1 MKYVCN
7 AVDCPKYYLCHTA
20 DVVMEPANVLDLRD
34 ICDEKHDY
42 PYFQRNDAT
51 IKSLNEC
58 LVAVQ
63 ARAKLTTNRIKAAI
77 DILLEEEKQ
86 HDSER

>member
-20 DVVMEPANVLDLRD
+20 DVVMEPANVLDFRD

-42 PYFQRNDAT
+42 PLLSSILKLR
-51 IKSLNEC
+51 SLSYISIRS
-58 LVAVQ
+58 LMMTM
-63 ARAKLTTNRIKAAI
+63 KKALSI
-77 DILLEEEKQ
+77 V
-86 HDSER
+86 R